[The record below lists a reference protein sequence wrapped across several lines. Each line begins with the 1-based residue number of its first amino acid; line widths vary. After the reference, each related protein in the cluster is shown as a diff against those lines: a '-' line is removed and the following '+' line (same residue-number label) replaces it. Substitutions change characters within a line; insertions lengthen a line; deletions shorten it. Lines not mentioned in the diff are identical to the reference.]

1 LCRDT
6 QGAVRHWRGTPH
18 EKGITVIRVTIDEAK
33 ARLAELIEKLAAGE
47 EVTIVR
53 GERAVAKLV
62 GQPNPTGRE
71 RRPGSAAGAILHMAS
86 DFDAPLED
94 FQEYME

>member
-1 LCRDT
+1 
-6 QGAVRHWRGTPH
+6 
-18 EKGITVIRVTIDEAK
+18 VIRVTIDEAK

-62 GQPNPTGRE
+62 GQPSPAGRE